1 MKIIEENA
9 VLRDSMNG
17 AEMVMCLSGY
27 AVLDNTWYGNDIC
40 APFNRLYLIESGEG
54 FLCAGD
60 TTVVMKPGM
69 AYLVPT
75 RTNISYRCESV
86 LTKLF
91 FHFNLLKPDKYDVFQ
106 GIERILEVPMPAGLY
121 ETTRTAYRGN
131 SLADG
136 MLAREQIFRM
146 LNIFAWQYN
155 LAQDCLPTYSNCV
168 TETIGLILGNL
179 SAELRVDA
187 LAQKSYVSKSY
198 LEKLFRKEV
207 GVSVGQYIDDQLMRA
222 AQEKLDRT
230 NDSIARIG
238 QSLGFNDPYYFSRR
252 FKQLCGIT
260 PLRYRRLRRLHYVT
274 TKNQ

>member
-1 MKIIEENA
+1 
-9 VLRDSMNG
+9 LRDNMNG
-17 AEMVMCLSGY
+17 AEMIMCLSGY
-27 AVLDNTWYGNDIC
+27 ADLDNTWYGNDIC

-54 FLCAGD
+54 FLRTGD

-69 AYLVPT
+69 AYLVPI
-75 RTNISYRCESV
+75 RTNFSYYCETK

-91 FHFNLLKPDKYDVFQ
+91 FHFNLLKPDKYDVFN
-106 GIERILEVPMPAGLY
+106 GIEQILEVPMPAGLY
-121 ETTRTAYRGN
+121 EATRTAYQGN

-146 LNIFAWQYN
+146 LNIFARQHS
-155 LAQDCLPTYSNCV
+155 LAQDRLPTYSNCV
-168 TETIGLILGNL
+168 AQTIGFILGNL

-207 GVSVGQYIDDQLMRA
+207 GVSVGKYIDDQLMRT

-238 QSLGFNDPYYFSRR
+238 QSLGFIDPYYFSRR

-260 PLRYRRLRRLHYVT
+260 PLRYRRLRRLHYVIS
-274 TKNQ
+274 KKQ

>member
-1 MKIIEENA
+1 MKQIEENT
-9 VLRDSMNG
+9 VLRDSING

-54 FLCAGD
+54 FLRAGD
-60 TTVVMKPGM
+60 TTVIMKPGM

-75 RTNISYRCESV
+75 RTNFSYYCESA

-91 FHFNLLKPDKYDVFQ
+91 FHFNLLKPDKYDVFY
-106 GIERILEVPMPAGLY
+106 GIEQILEVPMPAGLY
-121 ETTRTAYRGN
+121 ETTHSAYKGN
-131 SLADG
+131 TLADG
-136 MLAREQIFRM
+136 MLAREQIYKI
-146 LNIFAWQYN
+146 LNVFARQHC
-155 LAQDCLPTYSNCV
+155 LAHDRLPTYSKYV
-168 TETIGLILGNL
+168 TDTIAYILGNL
-179 SAELRVDA
+179 SAGLHVDA
-187 LAQKSYVSKSY
+187 LAQRCYVSKSY

-222 AQEKLDRT
+222 AQEKLDQT
-230 NDSIARIG
+230 NDSVAKIG

-260 PLRYRRLRRLHYVT
+260 PLRYRRLRRLHYIRPLDL
-274 TKNQ
+274 